1 MIRKTEWYAIAAIMA
16 GLVGLLYLMWSAM
29 Q

>member
-1 MIRKTEWYAIAAIMA
+1 MIRKTEWYAIASIAA